1 MLLQFFN
8 FVIHPHKVFMS
19 KPLQGED
26 VSLFD
31 LAVAEGLV
39 PTSTE
44 MLDELEV
51 APIGPPPRPKLTKF
65 PGDIDKALEK
75 LRERDVVARNNIR
88 MKEDNKTVSLTT
100 SKVNYIDPR
109 IVLAWTQREGVPPSK
124 VFSKTLIKKFTW
136 AAGVD
141 PNYKF

>member
-1 MLLQFFN
+1 MQTRLCVAQGARAGNVPGGHLSRWARSEDNLRLQ
-8 FVIHPHKVFMS
+8 
-19 KPLQGED
+19 
-26 VSLFD
+26 
-31 LAVAEGLV
+31 
-39 PTSTE
+39 
-44 MLDELEV
+44 
-51 APIGPPPRPKLTKF
+51 
-65 PGDIDKALEK
+65 
-75 LRERDVVARNNIR
+75 RERETNFRNNIR

-109 IVLAWTQREGVPPSK
+109 IVLAWTQREDVPPSK